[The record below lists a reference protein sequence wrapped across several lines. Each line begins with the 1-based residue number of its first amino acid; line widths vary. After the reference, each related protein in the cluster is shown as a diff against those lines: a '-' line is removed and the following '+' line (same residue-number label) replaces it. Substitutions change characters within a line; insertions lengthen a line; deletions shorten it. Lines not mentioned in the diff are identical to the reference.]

1 VLENPERTLRLL
13 CDAVGVEFS
22 KSMLSWPAGL
32 RETDGLWAK
41 YWYTEVAKS
50 TSFQP
55 YHATNY
61 EVPER
66 LREIYERCRECYER
80 LYQYRLR

>member
-1 VLENPERTLRLL
+1 
-13 CDAVGVEFS
+13 
-22 KSMLSWPAGL
+22 MLSWQAGL

-41 YWYTEVAKS
+41 HWYTEVAKS

-55 YHATNY
+55 YRPGDH